1 MEPTMKLADF
11 RALTFDCYGTLIDW
25 EAGIRSHLEPWAA
38 KHGIAKNGD
47 ELLSLY
53 ARVEKGVETANPRM
67 LYPEILAN
75 TLMAMAKELGKG
87 ADETAAK
94 AFGASV
100 GDWPAFPDSADALA
114 YLKRHYKLVILSN
127 VDDASV
133 KRSAAR
139 LGNHFDDI
147 VTAQQVGS
155 YKPNLRN
162 FEVLIE
168 RVGKLGVPKSGIL
181 HTAQSLG
188 VDHVPVNAIGLSSA
202 WIDRGRTTAGVGATV
217 TVEKMPHYD
226 FRFPTLQAM
235 ADAHKAGVA

>member
-1 MEPTMKLADF
+1 MKLANF
-11 RALTFDCYGTLIDW
+11 QALTFDCYGTLIDW

-38 KHGIAKNGD
+38 KHGIGKNGA
-47 ELLSLY
+47 ELLSMY
-53 ARVEKGVETANPRM
+53 ARLEKTVETANPRM
-67 LYPEILAN
+67 LYPDILAT
-75 TLMAMAKELGKG
+75 TLMTMAQQLGRG
-87 ADETAAK
+87 ADEQAAK
-94 AFGASV
+94 AFGASI
-100 GDWPAFPDSADALA
+100 GDWPAFPDSENALA
-114 YLKRHYKLVILSN
+114 YLKNHYKLVILSN

-155 YKPNLRN
+155 YKPNVRN

-188 VDHVPVNAIGLSSA
+188 VDHVPANAIGLPSA
-202 WIDRGRTTAGVGATV
+202 WIDRGRATPGVGATV
-217 TVEKMPHYD
+217 PVEKMPRYD
-226 FRFPTLQAM
+226 FRFPTLEAM
-235 ADAHKAGVA
+235 ANAHKSGAA